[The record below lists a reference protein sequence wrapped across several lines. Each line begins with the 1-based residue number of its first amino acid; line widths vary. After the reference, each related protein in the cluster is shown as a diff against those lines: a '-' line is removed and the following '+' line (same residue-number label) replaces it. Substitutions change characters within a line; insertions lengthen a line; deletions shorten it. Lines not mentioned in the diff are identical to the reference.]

1 MRQPLIIIATTT
13 KNQAGISDKPEGRY
27 SFGLDTPIFLKS
39 CYLRKTLR
47 LVLESVS
54 SGFLPIHL
62 ITIQGEMVTT
72 LVSSKL

>member
-1 MRQPLIIIATTT
+1 MRQPLIIITTT
-13 KNQAGISDKPEGRY
+13 KKNQAGISDKPEGKY
-27 SFGLDTPIFLKS
+27 SFGLDIPIFLKS

-62 ITIQGEMVTT
+62 IAVWGEMVTT
-72 LVSSKL
+72 PVSSKL